1 MNKKIKVNNQKT
13 KFHYDNIYYMNRI
26 NKEDFFIK
34 QFNKN
39 SRIIGDD
46 GAVVDGY
53 VYSNDAF
60 FENVH
65 FKKEWFSL
73 TQIARK
79 AMLVN
84 ISDAI
89 AMNAK
94 PKYALLTVAIPNE
107 YSKRDIKKLSKGFLE
122 IAKEYG
128 IEIIGGDT
136 ISNSKLDISIT
147 IISKTK
153 NPKYRKGIKKDDL
166 LCYTGDLGSCIRD
179 LQTLFSGGK
188 ISKSSKFIEPKLKK
202 DFFFDIAKYVNA
214 SIDISDG
221 LFFEL
226 ERMSKQSSKGFKFFY
241 EIDKKIGCSGEEY
254 EILFSFSPKYKV
266 EIELLARKHNV
277 PLNIFARAVKGKFS
291 CDCKNHH
298 F

>member
-1 MNKKIKVNNQKT
+1 MSKE
-13 KFHYDNIYYMNRI
+13 
-26 NKEDFFIK
+26 NKENFFIK

-39 SRIIGDD
+39 SKLIGDD
-46 GAVVDGY
+46 GAVIGEF

-65 FKKEWFSL
+65 FKKQWFSL
-73 TQIARK
+73 KQIARK

-94 PKYALLTVAIPNE
+94 PKYALLTVAIPKS
-107 YSKRDIKKLSKGFLE
+107 YSKKDIKKLASGFLE
-122 IAKEYG
+122 VAKEYE

-136 ISNSKLDISIT
+136 IANSKLDISVT

-153 NPKYRKGIKKDDL
+153 NAKLRNGIKKDDY
-166 LCYTGDLGSCIRD
+166 LCFTGDLGTCKRD
-179 LQTLFSGGK
+179 LEILLMGGK
-188 ISKSSKFIEPKLKK
+188 ISKKSKFIEPKLNAE
-202 DFFFDIAKYVNA
+202 FFFEISKYVNA
-214 SIDISDG
+214 CMDISDG

-226 ERMSKQSSKGFKFFY
+226 ERMSKQSKKGFKFFY
-241 EIDKKIGCSGEEY
+241 DIPKNIGCSGEEY
-254 EILFSFSPKYKV
+254 ELLFSFSQKNRVK
-266 EIELLARKHNV
+266 IETIAKKHGV
-277 PLNIFARAVKGKFS
+277 KLNIFAKAIKGKYK

>member
-1 MNKKIKVNNQKT
+1 MRTMSKE
-13 KFHYDNIYYMNRI
+13 

-39 SRIIGDD
+39 SKIIGDD
-46 GAVVDGY
+46 GAVVGNF
-53 VYSNDAF
+53 VYSCDAF

-65 FKKEWFSL
+65 FKKEWMSL
-73 TQIARK
+73 NQIARK

-94 PKYALLTVAIPNE
+94 PKYALLSVAIPKE
-107 YSKRDIKKLSKGFLE
+107 YSKSEIKELASGFLD
-122 IAKEYG
+122 IAKIYG

-136 ISNSKLDISIT
+136 ISNIKLDISIT

-153 NPKYRKGIKKDDL
+153 NAKLRSGIKKDDL
-166 LCYTGDLGSCIRD
+166 LCYTGSLGNSKKDLE
-179 LQTLFSGGK
+179 TLLHGGK
-188 ISKSSKFIEPKLKK
+188 ISKKSKFIEPKLNAK
-202 DFFFDIAKYVNA
+202 FFFEISKYINA
-214 SIDISDG
+214 SMDISDG

-226 ERMSKQSSKGFKFFY
+226 ERLSKESKKGFKFFY
-241 EIDKKIGCSGEEY
+241 EIPKSIGCSGEEY
-254 EILFSFSPKYKV
+254 ELLFSFPLKHQTK
-266 EIELLARKHNV
+266 IENIAKKHNV
-277 PLNIFARAVKGKFS
+277 NLNIFAKAIKGKYT

>member
-1 MNKKIKVNNQKT
+1 M
-13 KFHYDNIYYMNRI
+13 

-39 SRIIGDD
+39 SKIIGDD
-46 GAVVDGY
+46 GAVIGEY

-65 FKKEWFSL
+65 FKTDWLSL
-73 TQIARK
+73 KQIARK
-79 AMLVN
+79 SMLVN

-94 PKYALLTVAIPNE
+94 PLYALLTVAIPKE
-107 YSKRDIKKLSKGFLE
+107 YSKADIKKLSSGFLE
-122 IAKEYG
+122 VAKEYG

-136 ISNSKLDISIT
+136 ISNAKLDISVT
-147 IISKTK
+147 IISKSK
-153 NPKYRKGIKKDDL
+153 KPILRSGIKTDDYI
-166 LCYTGDLGSCIRD
+166 CYTGDLGTSKRD
-179 LQTLFSGGK
+179 LETLLVGGK
-188 ISKSSKFIEPKLKK
+188 ISKKSKFIEPRLNAE
-202 DFFFDIAKYVNA
+202 FFYEVSKYVSA
-214 SIDISDG
+214 SMDISDG

-226 ERMSKQSSKGFKFFY
+226 ERMSKQSKKGFKFFY
-241 EIDKKIGCSGEEY
+241 DIPKNIGCSGEEY
-254 EILFSFSPKYKV
+254 ELLFSFNKKNRFK
-266 EIELLARKHNV
+266 IESIAKKHNV
-277 PLNIFARAVKGKFS
+277 KLNIFAQAVKGKYI

>member
-1 MNKKIKVNNQKT
+1 MSKE
-13 KFHYDNIYYMNRI
+13 
-26 NKEDFFIK
+26 NKENYFIK
-34 QFNKN
+34 QFSKN
-39 SRIIGDD
+39 SKIIGDD
-46 GAVVDGY
+46 GAVIGEF

-65 FKKEWFSL
+65 FKKEWMSL
-73 TQIARK
+73 KQIARK

-107 YSKRDIKKLSKGFLE
+107 YSKKDIKSLASGFLE
-122 IAKEYG
+122 VANEYG

-136 ISNSKLDISIT
+136 ISNSKLDISVT

-153 NPKYRKGIKKDDL
+153 NAKLRSGVKKNDL
-166 LCYTGDLGSCIRD
+166 LCYTGTLGTSKRD
-179 LQTLFSGGK
+179 LKTLFMGGRIPRK
-188 ISKSSKFIEPKLKK
+188 SKFIEPKL
-202 DFFFDIAKYVNA
+202 NA
-214 SIDISDG
+214 SFFYEASKYINASMDISDG

-226 ERMSKQSSKGFKFFY
+226 ERLSTESKKGFSFFY
-241 EIDKKIGCSGEEY
+241 DIPKYIGCSGEEY
-254 EILFSFSPKYKV
+254 ELLFSFSPKYLAK
-266 EIELLARKHNV
+266 IENIAKKHNV
-277 PLNIFARAVKGKFS
+277 RINIFAKAISGKYS

-298 F
+298 FK